1 MIYIYMYEIYIYI
14 FLYNGT
20 ILSHK
25 KEWNL
30 HICKNIDGP
39 RGYYAKCNKSQR
51 EKQILHDFSYMWKIK
66 NKTNGQIIKL
76 KLTHDTENKLVIVRE
91 AHRSVGC
98 GDKWNRWGRLRGT
111 TSHYKI
117 NVTGMQYIARVND
130 MVITYCMVTD
140 GNLLHW
146 SFCNV

>member
-1 MIYIYMYEIYIYI
+1 MYISYIYIYHI
-14 FLYNGT
+14 FIRSSINGYLDCFH
-20 ILSHK
+20 ILAIV
-25 KEWNL
+25 NNAL
-30 HICKNIDGP
+30 MNIDGP

-98 GDKWNRWGRLRGT
+98 GDK
-111 TSHYKI
+111 
-117 NVTGMQYIARVND
+117 
-130 MVITYCMVTD
+130 
-140 GNLLHW
+140 
-146 SFCNV
+146 